1 MLGEKE
7 CCISPCTSTLRA
19 LIPVKTEDIFVV
31 SDIISD
37 IKRDLNHHQLQPP
50 SIKLIHV
57 AFTRYT
63 GISSSRRGSSRP
75 SPSNYRE
82 RLSVLSATK
91 RRKGR
96 EREREGESLWGGICI
111 GRKSRTVRLDVPK
124 CRRNR
129 CWEKNESLLLSGMR
143 I

>member
-96 EREREGESLWGGICI
+96 ERVYGEAFASGVNLEPCGSTFQNVEEIAVGKRTSLYYYQG
-111 GRKSRTVRLDVPK
+111 
-124 CRRNR
+124 
-129 CWEKNESLLLSGMR
+129 
-143 I
+143 